1 MEQNKKILII
11 FIERSFFIDLI
22 DAPLLK
28 DSWRNLKVIRTRKPD
43 QNRSIYN
50 KNSTLKLVDV
60 QLRNLVVFD

>member
-11 FIERSFFIDLI
+11 FIERSFFMDLI